1 MYTQRKLAHSHNGIH
16 VRAIT
21 IPNLGFGSDT
31 HSQIENSHNGIG
43 HMGGRGYVS
52 GRPPHGTILV
62 PTPSLE
68 HDSDL
73 KLV

>member
-1 MYTQRKLAHSHNGIH
+1 MLTQRKLAHSHNGIH
-16 VRAIT
+16 VRAIA

-31 HSQIENSHNGIG
+31 HSHIENSHNGIG
-43 HMGGRGYVS
+43 HMGGRGS
-52 GRPPHGTILV
+52 GSGGHGTILV